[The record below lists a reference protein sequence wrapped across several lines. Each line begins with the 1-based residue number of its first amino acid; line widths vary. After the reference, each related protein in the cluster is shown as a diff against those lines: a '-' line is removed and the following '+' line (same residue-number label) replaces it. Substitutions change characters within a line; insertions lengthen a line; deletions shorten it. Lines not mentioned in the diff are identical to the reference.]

1 MLAYA
6 GAEALIMPLA
16 VLDDDARNRVF
27 SCVYAA
33 LEAGCCAP
41 LAVADANSRS
51 AAQLLTC
58 IV

>member
-1 MLAYA
+1 
-6 GAEALIMPLA
+6 MPLA

-27 SCVYAA
+27 SYVYAA
-33 LEAGCCAP
+33 LEVGCCAP